1 MKAGLEMDV
10 ALVDHDSIE
19 PHLEWSEVVDAI
31 RCGHTLPRASIADN
45 LVLRGRDGLLLRSA
59 WIDGLG
65 SVVKFATVFP
75 GNDDLGIP
83 TIHGNVT
90 LFDDR
95 TGVPDAFLD
104 FHQVT
109 RWKTAA
115 DSLLGA
121 QLLARKDS
129 RSVLII
135 GAGTVARSLVH
146 AYASHFQESRFMVW
160 NRTIARA
167 KDMKAECSSLADIEI
182 VTNIEA
188 AAAEADIICCATMSA
203 KPVLSGRWLK
213 PGQHLDLI
221 GSFRPDTREVDD
233 DAILRSSL
241 FVDSLETTLGKSG
254 EIIIPLEAGV
264 ITRDRILGDLYDL
277 VAGRIGRTSR
287 DEITLYKNGGGAHLD
302 LMTARHLLDKW
313 TTVRGKTGARD
324 DC

>member
-1 MKAGLEMDV
+1 MDA
-10 ALVDHDSIE
+10 ALVDPVSIE

-31 RCGHTLPRASIADN
+31 RSGHTLPRAIIADN
-45 LVLRGRDGLLLRSA
+45 LVQRGRDGLLLRSA

-65 SVVKFATVFP
+65 SVVKCATIFP
-75 GNDDLGIP
+75 RNDDCGIP
-83 TIHGNVT
+83 TIHGSVT

-95 TGVPDAFLD
+95 TGVPEAFLD

-129 RSVLII
+129 RSILIV

-146 AYASHFQESRFMVW
+146 AYASHFRGARFTVW

-167 KDMKAECSSLADIEI
+167 EDMKAECSSLADID
-182 VTNIEA
+182 VVADVEA
-188 AAAEADIICCATMSA
+188 AAGKADIICCATMSA

-241 FVDSLETTLGKSG
+241 FVNSLETTLGKSG
-254 EIIIPLEAGV
+254 EIIIPLETGV

-277 VAGRIGRTSR
+277 VANKVGRSSR